1 MNLVSLILLVG
12 TLAALGAG
20 AYCYTV
26 ALTEAR
32 PHFPLEFQDG
42 LSSRYALDTLIW
54 NRSVP
59 VNARRKYLW
68 SLSFASIASGCL
80 TLFMAAQG
88 PAFGALLM
96 GGVFVIGVVI
106 TAKRWLAHRDE
117 L

>member
-1 MNLVSLILLVG
+1 MNVIILILLAG
-12 TLAALGAG
+12 ALAALGAAG
-20 AYCYTV
+20 YCFTV

-32 PHFPLEFQDG
+32 RYFLLEFQDA

-54 NRSVP
+54 NRCVP

-68 SLSFASIASGCL
+68 SLSFASIAFGCL
-80 TLFMAAQG
+80 TLFMAARG
-88 PAFGALLM
+88 PAFGALPF

-106 TAKRWLAHRDE
+106 TTKRWLAHRHE

>member
-1 MNLVSLILLVG
+1 MLILLAG
-12 TLAALGAG
+12 ALAALGAAG
-20 AYCYTV
+20 YCHTV
-26 ALTEAR
+26 ARAEAR
-32 PHFPLEFQDG
+32 RHFPLEFRDE

-54 NRSVP
+54 NRHVP

-68 SLSFASIASGCL
+68 SLRFASIAFGCL
-80 TLFMAAQG
+80 TLFMAARG

-106 TAKRWLAHRDE
+106 STKRWLAHRDE

>member
-1 MNLVSLILLVG
+1 MNFVMLLLLAG
-12 TLAALGAG
+12 TLAALGA
-20 AYCYTV
+20 AACCYTV
-26 ALTEAR
+26 ALTEAQR
-32 PHFPLEFQDG
+32 HFPQQFQDEHA
-42 LSSRYALDTLIW
+42 SRYALDTLIW

-68 SLSFASIASGCL
+68 FLSFTSIAMGCL
-80 TLFMAAQG
+80 TLFMAARG

-106 TAKRWLAHRDE
+106 TMKRWLAHRDE

>member
-1 MNLVSLILLVG
+1 MNFVMLLLLAG
-12 TLAALGAG
+12 TLSALGAA

-26 ALTEAR
+26 ALTEAQR
-32 PHFPLEFQDG
+32 HFPQQFRDEQ
-42 LSSRYALDTLIW
+42 SSRYALDTLIW

-68 SLSFASIASGCL
+68 FLSFTSIAMGCL
-80 TLFMAAQG
+80 TLFMVARG

-106 TAKRWLAHRDE
+106 TMKRWLAHRDE